1 MSLSNRDR
9 IRKAQDVLKVG
20 LRPFVERE
28 CRAVMGEAWQDQ
40 ILAEIRGLRAGDDGG
55 LHWDTQAILKVMIDR
70 WNAVFRR
77 TLGAVERAHVSLL
90 MEVRNKEAHDG
101 VFTSQDVLRALDSMV
116 ILMDSVSA
124 AEQATELRR
133 MVEDVN
139 RTVFQEQ
146 ARNKVRYQQMLEGTP
161 QAGLKPWRELATP
174 HPDVQS
180 GRYMQAEFAADL
192 WQVKKGEGSVEYR
205 DPVEFF
211 RRTYITA
218 GMRDLLTGALQR
230 LSGGAG
236 DPVLELQTNF
246 GGGKTHAMLALY
258 HLFGGVESSKL
269 DGLEPIL
276 KDATV
281 TQAPTAKRAVLVGT
295 ALSVGE
301 VSQKP
306 DGTRVRTLWGE
317 LAWQLGGRE
326 GYDMV
331 ADSDQHST
339 SPGSDGLARLFK
351 KFGPCLVLIDEWV
364 AYARQ
369 LRQELPGGSFESQVT
384 FAQALTEAAKQA
396 PRTLLVA
403 SIPASKIEIGGD
415 AGEMALD
422 MLKNVFDR
430 VAKPWRP
437 ATGDE
442 GFEIVRRRLFEPMAG
457 RDSFAARDAVLHAFA
472 KLYKDNPADF
482 PSDSNESLFREA
494 MAKSYPIHPELFRR
508 LYDDWS
514 TLDKFQRTR
523 GVLRLLAKVIHRL
536 WESQDAGLL
545 ILPSSVPMDDHAVKS
560 ELTRYLDDVWEPII
574 SQDVDGPESMPL
586 SIDRNGGERFGR
598 VSAARRV
605 ARALYIG
612 TAPGASGKNPGIGI
626 ERVMLACVQPGEAI
640 ATFGDALR
648 RVSDQGRYVHQDA
661 NRYWLSTRPNLNRT
675 ADDRAADCLRERE
688 TLLMDIVKRLQ
699 EDRSRGQ
706 FSAVHVCPASTAE
719 VPDEPAARLVILR
732 PEDSHA
738 RGRSDS
744 PAITAAQGFLAKRGN
759 GPRINQ
765 NAITFLAADKKELES
780 LLEAAAWHRAWNSI
794 LKDKQSLN
802 LDEFQKSQAESKV
815 KEFNQA
821 VELRIAATW
830 IWALVPQQRKATEPV
845 TWEAVKCSGDDA
857 LPARVSK
864 KLASEELLIASLAA
878 VRLRMALDEHLW
890 QDRLHVS
897 VADLQEWFARYLYLP
912 RVASPATIEAAVAD
926 RKSLLSDEETFSLAD
941 AFDQQANRY
950 VGLRVGHLVAQ
961 AAIGRGTLLVK
972 PSVAR
977 AQVDR
982 ERVEQPAGPVD
993 SMSPAVPHQGGRASV
1008 AGAPGAAGAPAAP
1021 PKAPALPTSY
1031 FGSKKLDAARIGSAA
1046 GQIAE
1051 EVLQHLSTLPGAQV
1065 EVRIEIQVRVPKGI
1079 PEQARRV
1086 VGENARSLKFDSSE
1100 FSD

>member
-9 IRKAQDVLKVG
+9 VRKALDVFKEG

-28 CRAVMGEAWQDQ
+28 CRAGMGEAWQDQ
-40 ILAEIRGLRAGDDGG
+40 LLAEVRGLRAADGG
-55 LHWDTQAILKVMIDR
+55 GIHWDTQALLKVMIDR
-70 WNAVFRR
+70 WGLVFRR
-77 TLGAVERAHVSLL
+77 TLGPVDRAHTTLL
-90 MEVRNKEAHDG
+90 VDVRNKEAHDE
-101 VFTSQDVLRALDSMV
+101 VFTSQEVLRALDSMS
-116 ILMDSVSA
+116 ILLDSVSA
-124 AEQATELRR
+124 AEQAAAIRQ

-258 HLFGGVESSKL
+258 HLFGGVESAKL

-276 KDATV
+276 KDAEV

-301 VSQKP
+301 TSQKS

-339 SPGSDGLARLFK
+339 SPGSDDLARLFK

-369 LRQELPGGSFESQVT
+369 LRPELPGGSFEAQTT

-403 SIPASKIEIGGD
+403 SIPASRIEIGGD

-422 MLKNVFDR
+422 VLKNVFDR

-437 ATGDE
+437 ATGEE
-442 GFEIVRRRLFEPMAG
+442 GFQIVQCRLFEPMAG
-457 RDSFAARDAVLHAFA
+457 RDNFAARDAVIHAFA
-472 KLYKDNPADF
+472 KLYKDNQADF
-482 PSDSNESLFREA
+482 PSDCNDTRFREA
-494 MAKSYPIHPELFRR
+494 MSKSYPIHPELFRR

-536 WESQDAGLL
+536 WESQDSGLM
-545 ILPSSVPMDDHAVKS
+545 ILPSSVPMDDHSVKS

-586 SIDRNGGERFGR
+586 NIDRNGGDRFGR

-605 ARALYIG
+605 ARSLYIG
-612 TAPGASGKNPGIGI
+612 TAPGASGKNPGVGI
-626 ERVMLACVQPGEAI
+626 ERVLLACVQPGEPI

-675 ADDRAADCLRERE
+675 ADDRAAENLRERE
-688 TLLMDIVKRLQ
+688 TLLMDVVKRLQ
-699 EDRSRGQ
+699 DDRSRGQ

-738 RGRSDS
+738 RGRTDS
-744 PAITAAQGFLAKRGN
+744 LAIAAAQGFLAKRGN

-765 NAITFLAADKKELES
+765 NAIAFLAADKKELES

-815 KEFNQA
+815 KEFDQA
-821 VELRIAATW
+821 VELRLAATW
-830 IWALVPQQRKATEPV
+830 IWALVPQQPKATEPV
-845 TWEAVKCSGDDA
+845 TWEAVKCGGDEA
-857 LPARVSK
+857 LPMRVSK
-864 KLASEELLIASLAA
+864 KLASEEMLIGSLAA
-878 VRLRMALDEHLW
+878 VRLRMALDDHLW
-890 QDRLHVS
+890 QDRIHVS
-897 VADLQEWFARYLYLP
+897 VAELQEWFARYLYLP
-912 RVASPATIEAAVAD
+912 RVASPSTIEAAVAD
-926 RKSLLSDEETFSLAD
+926 RKSLLSDQETFSLAD
-941 AFDQQANRY
+941 AFDEKAGRY
-950 VGLRVGHLVAQ
+950 VGLRVGNLVAQ
-961 AAIGRGTLLVK
+961 AAITRSTLLVK
-972 PSVAR
+972 PDAAR
-977 AQVDR
+977 AQVER
-982 ERVEQPAGPVD
+982 ERAEQPAAPVD
-993 SMSPAVPHQGGRASV
+993 AVSLGVPNQGSRPTS
-1008 AGAPGAAGAPAAP
+1008 AGAQGAPAAP

-1079 PEQARRV
+1079 SEQVRRV

-1100 FSD
+1100 FSS